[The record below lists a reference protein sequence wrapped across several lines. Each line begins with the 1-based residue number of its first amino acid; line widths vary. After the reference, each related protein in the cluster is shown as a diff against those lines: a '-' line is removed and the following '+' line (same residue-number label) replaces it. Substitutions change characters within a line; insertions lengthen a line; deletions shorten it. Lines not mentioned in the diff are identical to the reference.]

1 MSDIN
6 VIGLGYVGLPAAV
19 MLASNGHRVRGVDV
33 NPSLVESIA
42 SGDVA
47 QSEPDLSIRLKEV
60 LNGGQ
65 FTTGICPLN
74 ADVFIIAVPTPVGQD
89 HSPDLTF
96 VLNAC
101 RAVARKLSEGDLVI
115 VESTIPPGATL
126 GEISNA
132 LEESGL
138 AAGTGF
144 SLAYCPERVLPG
156 NIVKEIVENDRII
169 GGIDEKSTVRAA
181 HLYRSFVTG
190 ELRETDAAT
199 A

>member
-1 MSDIN
+1 VSDIN

-19 MLASNGHRVRGVDV
+19 MLASNGHTVRGVDI

-42 SGDVA
+42 SGDVT

-65 FTTGICPLN
+65 FTTSTSPSN
-74 ADVFIIAVPTPVGQD
+74 ADVFLIAVPTPVGQD
-89 HSPDLTF
+89 HTPDLTF

-101 RAVARKLSEGDLVI
+101 RSVAGKLSEGDLVI

-126 GEISNA
+126 NEISNT

-138 AAGTGF
+138 SAGRNFLSHTAQSGF
-144 SLAYCPERVLPG
+144 C
-156 NIVKEIVENDRII
+156 
-169 GGIDEKSTVRAA
+169 
-181 HLYRSFVTG
+181 
-190 ELRETDAAT
+190 RETS
-199 A
+199 